1 MGLVSIPLETELN
14 SKPHKVPNYIPTR
27 NKNGGK
33 LMQKQKRR
41 TTFKA
46 RQLTTV
52 GLLSGISIFLSLTP
66 LGYIPILPI
75 NPTIMHVPVIIGAI
89 IEGPMVGAFIGGIF
103 GLSSMV
109 RAFMTPTP
117 TNFIFW
123 NPIISIGVRILIGFV
138 TGYVYRALKKRNY
151 GVAVSAVVGSLTNT
165 IGVLGLAY
173 VFYLARY
180 AEGLGISEAAATTF
194 ILTVVG
200 TNGVPEAIISA
211 LIAVPV
217 VAAYRKLKK

>member
-1 MGLVSIPLETELN
+1 METELN
-14 SKPHKVPNYIPTR
+14 SNPYEVPNYIPKR

-46 RQLTTV
+46 RQLTVV

-66 LGYIPILPI
+66 LGFIPILPI

-89 IEGPMVGAFIGGIF
+89 IEGPMIGAFIGGIF

-123 NPIISIGVRILIGFV
+123 NPIISIGVRILIGV
-138 TGYVYRALKKRNY
+138 VAGYVYRALKNRNY
-151 GVAVSAVVGSLTNT
+151 GVAVSAVAGSLTNT

-173 VFYLARY
+173 VFYLSRY
-180 AEGLGISEAAATTF
+180 AAGLGLSEAAATTF
-194 ILTVVG
+194 ILSFVG

-211 LIAVPV
+211 LITVPV
-217 VAAYRKLKK
+217 IAAYRKTKK

>member
-1 MGLVSIPLETELN
+1 MQRQ
-14 SKPHKVPNYIPTR
+14 KP
-27 NKNGGK
+27 
-33 LMQKQKRR
+33 R
-41 TTFKA
+41 TLFQP
-46 RQLTTV
+46 RQMAMV
-52 GLLSGISIFLSLTP
+52 GLLSSISILLSLTP

-89 IEGPMVGAFIGGIF
+89 IEGPLAGGVIGGIF
-103 GLSSMV
+103 GLSSLI

-123 NPIISIGVRILIGFV
+123 NPLISIGVRIMVGV
-138 TGYVYRALKKRNY
+138 VSAYVYRAVKNKKA
-151 GVAVSAVVGSLTNT
+151 GVAITAVVGTLVNT

-173 VFYLARY
+173 LFYLARY
-180 AEGLGISEAAATTF
+180 AQALGITEAAARTF

-200 TNGVPEAIISA
+200 TNGIPEAIISA

-217 VAAYRKLKK
+217 ITAYKKIYPKKLK

>member
-1 MGLVSIPLETELN
+1 
-14 SKPHKVPNYIPTR
+14 
-27 NKNGGK
+27 
-33 LMQKQKRR
+33 MQKQKER
-41 TTFKA
+41 TFMKPQQMA
-46 RQLTTV
+46 IV

-123 NPIISIGVRILIGFV
+123 NPIISIGVRILIGIV
-138 TGYVYRALKKRNY
+138 SGYLYRALKSRTS
-151 GVAVSAVVGSLTNT
+151 GVAITAVVGSLTNT

-173 VFYLARY
+173 IFYLSRY
-180 AEGLGISEAAATTF
+180 AAGLGVSEAAATTF
-194 ILTVVG
+194 LLTVVG

-217 VAAYRKLKK
+217 LAAYRKIKK

>member
-1 MGLVSIPLETELN
+1 
-14 SKPHKVPNYIPTR
+14 
-27 NKNGGK
+27 
-33 LMQKQKRR
+33 MQKQKRR

-46 RQLTTV
+46 RQLTVV

-66 LGYIPILPI
+66 LGFIPILPI

-89 IEGPMVGAFIGGIF
+89 IEGPMIGAFIGGIF

-123 NPIISIGVRILIGFV
+123 NPIISIGVRILIGV
-138 TGYVYRALKKRNY
+138 VAGYVYRALKNRNY
-151 GVAVSAVVGSLTNT
+151 GVAVSAVAGSLTNT

-173 VFYLARY
+173 VFYLSRY
-180 AEGLGISEAAATTF
+180 AAGLGLSEAAATTF
-194 ILTVVG
+194 ILSFVG

-211 LIAVPV
+211 LITVPV
-217 VAAYRKLKK
+217 IAAYRKTKK

>member
-1 MGLVSIPLETELN
+1 
-14 SKPHKVPNYIPTR
+14 
-27 NKNGGK
+27 
-33 LMQKQKRR
+33 MQKQKER
-41 TTFKA
+41 TFMKP
-46 RQLTTV
+46 RQMAIV

-123 NPIISIGVRILIGFV
+123 NPIISIGVRILIGIV
-138 TGYVYRALKKRNY
+138 SGYVYRALKSRTS
-151 GVAVSAVVGSLTNT
+151 GVAITAVVGSLTNT

-173 VFYLARY
+173 IFYLSRY
-180 AEGLGISEAAATTF
+180 AAGLGVSEAAATTF
-194 ILTVVG
+194 LLTVVG

-217 VAAYRKLKK
+217 LAAYRKIKK

>member
-1 MGLVSIPLETELN
+1 
-14 SKPHKVPNYIPTR
+14 
-27 NKNGGK
+27 
-33 LMQKQKRR
+33 MQRQQPR
-41 TTFKA
+41 TLFQP
-46 RQLTTV
+46 RQMAMV
-52 GLLSGISIFLSLTP
+52 GLLSSISILLSLTP

-89 IEGPMVGAFIGGIF
+89 IEGPLAGAVIGGIF
-103 GLSSMV
+103 GLSSLI

-123 NPIISIGVRILIGFV
+123 NPLISIGVRIMVGV
-138 TGYVYRALKKRNY
+138 VSAYVYRALKNKKA
-151 GVAVSAVVGSLTNT
+151 GVAITAVVGTFVNT

-173 VFYLARY
+173 LFYLSRY
-180 AEGLGISEAAATTF
+180 AQALGITEAAARTF

-200 TNGVPEAIISA
+200 TNGIPEAIISA

-217 VAAYRKLKK
+217 IAAYKKIYPKKLK

>member
-1 MGLVSIPLETELN
+1 METELN
-14 SKPHKVPNYIPTR
+14 SNPYEVPNYIPKR

-41 TTFKA
+41 TTFKT
-46 RQLTTV
+46 RQLAVV

-66 LGYIPILPI
+66 LGFIPILPI

-89 IEGPMVGAFIGGIF
+89 IEGPMIGAFIGGIF

-123 NPIISIGVRILIGFV
+123 NPIISIGVRILIGV
-138 TGYVYRALKKRNY
+138 VAGYVYRALKNRNY
-151 GVAVSAVVGSLTNT
+151 GVAVSAVAGSLTNT

-173 VFYLARY
+173 VFYLSRY
-180 AEGLGISEAAATTF
+180 AAGLGLSEAAATTF
-194 ILTVVG
+194 ILSFVG

-211 LIAVPV
+211 LITVPV
-217 VAAYRKLKK
+217 IAAYRKMKK

>member
-1 MGLVSIPLETELN
+1 METELN
-14 SKPHKVPNYIPTR
+14 SNPYEVPNYIPKR

-41 TTFKA
+41 TTFKT
-46 RQLTTV
+46 RQLAVV

-66 LGYIPILPI
+66 LGFIPILPI

-89 IEGPMVGAFIGGIF
+89 IEGPMIGAFIGGIF

-123 NPIISIGVRILIGFV
+123 NPIISIGVRILIGV
-138 TGYVYRALKKRNY
+138 VAGYVYRALKNRNY
-151 GVAVSAVVGSLTNT
+151 GVAVSAVAGSLTNT

-173 VFYLARY
+173 VFYLSRY
-180 AEGLGISEAAATTF
+180 AAGLGISEAAATTF
-194 ILTVVG
+194 ILSIVG

-211 LIAVPV
+211 LITVPV
-217 VAAYRKLKK
+217 IAAYRKMKK

>member
-1 MGLVSIPLETELN
+1 
-14 SKPHKVPNYIPTR
+14 
-27 NKNGGK
+27 
-33 LMQKQKRR
+33 MQKQKERA
-41 TTFKA
+41 TFKP
-46 RQLTTV
+46 RQMAVV
-52 GLLSGISIFLSLTP
+52 GLLSGISILLSLTP
-66 LGYIPILPI
+66 FGYIPILPI

-89 IEGPMVGAFIGGIF
+89 IDGPLTGGLIGGIF
-103 GLSSMV
+103 GLSSMI
-109 RAFMTPTP
+109 RAFMAPTP

-123 NPIISIGVRILIGFV
+123 NPVISIGVRILIGIV
-138 TGYVYRALKKRNY
+138 TGYVYRALKNRNS

-173 VFYLARY
+173 VFYLSRY
-180 AEGLGISEAAATTF
+180 AAALGISEAAATTF

-217 VAAYRKLKK
+217 VAAYRKIKK

>member
-1 MGLVSIPLETELN
+1 
-14 SKPHKVPNYIPTR
+14 
-27 NKNGGK
+27 
-33 LMQKQKRR
+33 MQKQKRR

-46 RQLTTV
+46 RQLTVV

-66 LGYIPILPI
+66 LGFIPILPI

-89 IEGPMVGAFIGGIF
+89 IEGPMIGAFIGGIF

-123 NPIISIGVRILIGFV
+123 NPIISIGVRILIGV
-138 TGYVYRALKKRNY
+138 VAGYVYRALKNRNY
-151 GVAVSAVVGSLTNT
+151 GVAVSAVAGSLTNT

-173 VFYLARY
+173 VFYLSRY
-180 AEGLGISEAAATTF
+180 AAGLGISEAAATTF
-194 ILTVVG
+194 ILSFVG

-211 LIAVPV
+211 LITVPV
-217 VAAYRKLKK
+217 IAAYRKTKK

>member
-1 MGLVSIPLETELN
+1 
-14 SKPHKVPNYIPTR
+14 
-27 NKNGGK
+27 
-33 LMQKQKRR
+33 MQKEKRR
-41 TTFKA
+41 TMFKA
-46 RQLTTV
+46 RQLAIV

-66 LGYIPILPI
+66 LGFIPILPI

-89 IEGPMVGAFIGGIF
+89 IEGPMIGAFIGGIF

-123 NPIISIGVRILIGFV
+123 NPIISIGVRILIGV
-138 TGYVYRALKKRNY
+138 VSGYVYRALKNRKY
-151 GVAVSAVVGSLTNT
+151 GVAVSAVAGTLTNT

-173 VFYLARY
+173 VFYLSRY
-180 AEGLGISEAAATTF
+180 AEALGISETAATTF

-217 VAAYRKLKK
+217 VAAYKKLKK

>member
-1 MGLVSIPLETELN
+1 
-14 SKPHKVPNYIPTR
+14 
-27 NKNGGK
+27 
-33 LMQKQKRR
+33 MQKQKRR
-41 TTFKA
+41 TTFKT
-46 RQLTTV
+46 RQLTVV

-66 LGYIPILPI
+66 LGFIPILPI

-89 IEGPMVGAFIGGIF
+89 IEGPMIGAFIGGIF

-123 NPIISIGVRILIGFV
+123 NPIISIGVRILIGV
-138 TGYVYRALKKRNY
+138 VAGYVYRALKNRNY
-151 GVAVSAVVGSLTNT
+151 GVAVSAVAGSLTNT

-173 VFYLARY
+173 VFYLSRY
-180 AEGLGISEAAATTF
+180 AAGLGLSEAAATTF
-194 ILTVVG
+194 ILSFVG

-211 LIAVPV
+211 LITVPV
-217 VAAYRKLKK
+217 IAAYRKMKK

>member
-1 MGLVSIPLETELN
+1 METELN
-14 SKPHKVPNYIPTR
+14 SNPYEVPNYIPKR

-46 RQLTTV
+46 RQLTVV

-66 LGYIPILPI
+66 LGFIPILPI
-75 NPTIMHVPVIIGAI
+75 NPTIIDVPVIIGAI
-89 IEGPMVGAFIGGIF
+89 IEGPMIGAFIGGIF

-123 NPIISIGVRILIGFV
+123 NPIISIGVRILIGV
-138 TGYVYRALKKRNY
+138 VAGYVYRALKNRNY
-151 GVAVSAVVGSLTNT
+151 GVAVSAVAGSLTNT

-173 VFYLARY
+173 VFYLSRY
-180 AEGLGISEAAATTF
+180 AAGLGI
-194 ILTVVG
+194 
-200 TNGVPEAIISA
+200 
-211 LIAVPV
+211 
-217 VAAYRKLKK
+217 

>member
-1 MGLVSIPLETELN
+1 
-14 SKPHKVPNYIPTR
+14 
-27 NKNGGK
+27 
-33 LMQKQKRR
+33 MQKQKRR

-46 RQLTTV
+46 RQLTVV

-66 LGYIPILPI
+66 LGFIPILPI

-89 IEGPMVGAFIGGIF
+89 IEGPMIGAFIGGIF

-123 NPIISIGVRILIGFV
+123 NPIISIGVRILIGV
-138 TGYVYRALKKRNY
+138 VAGYVYRALKNRNY
-151 GVAVSAVVGSLTNT
+151 GVAVSAVAGSLTNT

-173 VFYLARY
+173 VFYLSRY
-180 AEGLGISEAAATTF
+180 AAGLGISEAAATTF
-194 ILTVVG
+194 ILSIVG

-211 LIAVPV
+211 LITVPV
-217 VAAYRKLKK
+217 IAAYRKMKK

>member
-1 MGLVSIPLETELN
+1 METELN
-14 SKPHKVPNYIPTR
+14 SNPYEVPNYIPKR

-41 TTFKA
+41 TTFKT
-46 RQLTTV
+46 RQLTVV

-66 LGYIPILPI
+66 LGFIPILPI

-89 IEGPMVGAFIGGIF
+89 IEGPMIGAFIGGIF

-123 NPIISIGVRILIGFV
+123 NPIISIGVRILIGV
-138 TGYVYRALKKRNY
+138 VAGYVYRALKNRNY
-151 GVAVSAVVGSLTNT
+151 GVAVSAVAGSLTNT

-173 VFYLARY
+173 VFYLSRY
-180 AEGLGISEAAATTF
+180 AAGLGLSEAAATTF
-194 ILTVVG
+194 ILSFVG

-211 LIAVPV
+211 LITVPV
-217 VAAYRKLKK
+217 IAAYRKMKK

>member
-1 MGLVSIPLETELN
+1 METELN
-14 SKPHKVPNYIPTR
+14 SNPYKVPNYIPKR

-33 LMQKQKRR
+33 LMQKQKVKV
-41 TTFKA
+41 TFKP
-46 RQLTTV
+46 RQMAVV
-52 GLLSGISIFLSLTP
+52 GLLSGISILLSLTP
-66 LGYIPILPI
+66 LGFIPILPI

-89 IEGPMVGAFIGGIF
+89 IDGPLTGGLIGGIF
-103 GLSSMV
+103 GLSSMI
-109 RAFMTPTP
+109 RAFMAPTP

-123 NPIISIGVRILIGFV
+123 NPLISVGVRILIGIV
-138 TGYVYRALKKRNY
+138 SGYVYRALKNRNS

-165 IGVLGLAY
+165 LGVLGLAY
-173 VFYLARY
+173 VFYLSRY
-180 AEGLGISEAAATTF
+180 AEALGISEAAATTF

-217 VAAYRKLKK
+217 VAAYRKIKK

>member
-1 MGLVSIPLETELN
+1 
-14 SKPHKVPNYIPTR
+14 
-27 NKNGGK
+27 
-33 LMQKQKRR
+33 MQKQKRR

-46 RQLTTV
+46 RQLTVV

-66 LGYIPILPI
+66 LGFIPILPI

-89 IEGPMVGAFIGGIF
+89 IEGPMIGAFIGGIF

-123 NPIISIGVRILIGFV
+123 NPIISIGVRILIGV
-138 TGYVYRALKKRNY
+138 VAGYVYRALKNRNY
-151 GVAVSAVVGSLTNT
+151 GVAVSAVAGSLTNT
-165 IGVLGLAY
+165 IGVLGLAF
-173 VFYLARY
+173 VFYLSRY
-180 AEGLGISEAAATTF
+180 AAGLGISEAAATTF
-194 ILTVVG
+194 ILSIVG

-211 LIAVPV
+211 LITVPV
-217 VAAYRKLKK
+217 IAAYRKMKK

>member
-1 MGLVSIPLETELN
+1 
-14 SKPHKVPNYIPTR
+14 
-27 NKNGGK
+27 
-33 LMQKQKRR
+33 MQKQKER
-41 TTFKA
+41 TFMKP
-46 RQLTTV
+46 RQMAIV

-123 NPIISIGVRILIGFV
+123 NPIISIGVRILIGIV
-138 TGYVYRALKKRNY
+138 SGYLYRALKSRTS
-151 GVAVSAVVGSLTNT
+151 GVAITAVVGSLTNT

-173 VFYLARY
+173 IFYLSRY
-180 AEGLGISEAAATTF
+180 AAGLGVSEAAATTF
-194 ILTVVG
+194 LLTVVG

-217 VAAYRKLKK
+217 LAAYRKIKK

>member
-1 MGLVSIPLETELN
+1 METELN
-14 SKPHKVPNYIPTR
+14 SNPYKVPNYIPKR

-33 LMQKQKRR
+33 LMLKEKRKS
-41 TTFKA
+41 TLKA
-46 RQLTTV
+46 RQLTV
-52 GLLSGISIFLSLTP
+52 IGLLSGISIFLSLTP

-103 GLSSMV
+103 GLSSMA
-109 RAFMTPTP
+109 RAFMAPTP

-123 NPIISIGVRILIGFV
+123 NPIISIGVRILIGIV
-138 TGYVYRALKKRNY
+138 TGYVYRAMKNSKY
-151 GVAVSAVVGSLTNT
+151 GVAVSAIAGTMTNT

-173 VFYLARY
+173 IFYLSRY
-180 AEGLGISEAAATTF
+180 AEGLGISESAVTTF

-217 VAAYRKLKK
+217 VAAYRKYKKE